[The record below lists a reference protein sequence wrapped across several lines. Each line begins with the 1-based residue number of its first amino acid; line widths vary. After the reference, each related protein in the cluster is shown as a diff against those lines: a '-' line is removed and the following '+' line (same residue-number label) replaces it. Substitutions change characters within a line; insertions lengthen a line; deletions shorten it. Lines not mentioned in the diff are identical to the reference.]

1 MIERIKQ
8 KAKEKKELIDADP
21 NADKN
26 DVKIINEITDFLRN
40 VDDFN
45 RISKGTVY
53 NMFTFLGFSLETD
66 DYSQMYDELMEE
78 VNRKYVYVDPEEYHQ
93 R

>member
-21 NADKN
+21 NADKD

-45 RISKGTVY
+45 RISKKR
-53 NMFTFLGFSLETD
+53 SCD
-66 DYSQMYDELMEE
+66 DLS
-78 VNRKYVYVDPEEYHQ
+78 P
-93 R
+93 